1 MLLLPF
7 LEQRK
12 HLFGVAGGR
21 NLGKD
26 VQQGLVRANDESR
39 PLDAPD
45 FLAVHILFLEH
56 AKLIADFLVYISKER
71 VGQLVFGAEFG
82 LILGRVAADA
92 EHDDAFGLKFFEC
105 IAEAA
110 GFDGAAGRVRSGIKE
125 EYDRPAGIAG
135 EAYGFVLVGLQGK
148 VGNFLVQFHREAPRM
163 SIGEPLAAIRFDYFR
178 YWRQMAAALLLA
190 ALPVCAQYPG
200 QVAKSSKDAPVLR
213 SIAVL
218 EWTGEA
224 GKPKACR
231 LVPVAVLD
239 GTRLAG
245 DQLQD
250 GGIYLARPEPLALA
264 GEVEYELQQDGK
276 PVGLFDLRNTGHE
289 QGSWVGYGAWRQPP
303 APQPKP
309 SMDEVA
315 RTKIDDEESDQPV
328 LHRKHHADET
338 PAAPATDGGSSTG
351 SSSPTAATPA
361 ASDPDQPT
369 LHRKQGSSDA
379 PAASAPAASTPAPG
393 SGTAPDSDQPTLHRR
408 DASDSESGSA
418 PPKSSE
424 PAETKKSKKKNRDDL
439 SHVDSL
445 PDVIDPD
452 RPRLK
457 RGKPAGSGMDALPSL
472 MGLPAEMRQAVA
484 VSDAKSRPDH
494 PWSFSWAN
502 PDDEA
507 RMKSA
512 LEETARD
519 ALGLNPPPAQPP
531 PTPRRSSAHK
541 KLTLPPPP
549 PPAPLLDEDFRVF
562 ELAYGSGATLVL
574 TARADALPQPGP
586 AQPGSAP
593 EFAPEVSATP
603 RPAPQKWVTLI
614 AQPDLYGNALVLLK
628 NVADSAD
635 LDDNPR
641 MILIDAVDALADNR
655 GELLFELRGQT
666 QRQFALYR
674 VLRGQAQQLIATG
687 NAEIDSR

>member
-1 MLLLPF
+1 M
-7 LEQRK
+7 
-12 HLFGVAGGR
+12 
-21 NLGKD
+21 
-26 VQQGLVRANDESR
+26 
-39 PLDAPD
+39 
-45 FLAVHILFLEH
+45 
-56 AKLIADFLVYISKER
+56 
-71 VGQLVFGAEFG
+71 
-82 LILGRVAADA
+82 
-92 EHDDAFGLKFFEC
+92 
-105 IAEAA
+105 
-110 GFDGAAGRVRSGIKE
+110 
-125 EYDRPAGIAG
+125 
-135 EAYGFVLVGLQGK
+135 
-148 VGNFLVQFHREAPRM
+148 
-163 SIGEPLAAIRFDYFR
+163 AAIRFDYFR
-178 YWRQMAAALLLA
+178 SRRGMTAALLFA

-200 QVAKSSKDAPVLR
+200 QVSKSSKDTPELR

-239 GTRLAG
+239 GTRLEG

-264 GEVEYELQQDGK
+264 GEVEYELQQDGR

-289 QGSWVGYGAWRQPP
+289 QGSWVGYGAWRQLP

-315 RTKIDDEESDQPV
+315 RTRIEDEESDLPV

-338 PAAPATDGGSSTG
+338 PAPATNGGAG
-351 SSSPTAATPA
+351 SSSPTAAAPA
-361 ASDPDQPT
+361 ASDP
-369 LHRKQGSSDA
+369 
-379 PAASAPAASTPAPG
+379 
-393 SGTAPDSDQPTLHRR
+393 DQPTLHRR
-408 DASDSESGSA
+408 DASDSESA

-424 PAETKKSKKKNRDDL
+424 ASETKKSKKKNQEDL

-445 PDVIDPD
+445 PDVIDLD

-457 RGKPAGSGMDALPSL
+457 RGKPAGSGLEVLPSL
-472 MGLPAEMRQAVA
+472 MGLPADMRQAVA
-484 VSDAKSRPDH
+484 VSDAKNRPDH

-507 RMKSA
+507 RMKSV
-512 LEETARD
+512 LEEIARD
-519 ALGLNPPPAQPP
+519 ALGLNPPPAPAP
-531 PTPRRSSAHK
+531 APTPRRGSARK
-541 KLTLPPPP
+541 SLAAPPPP
-549 PPAPLLDEDFRVF
+549 PQPAPLLDEDFRVF

-574 TARADALPQPGP
+574 SARTDALPQAGP
-586 AQPGSAP
+586 TRPESAAESSAP
-593 EFAPEVSATP
+593 SLSAAK
-603 RPAPQKWVTLI
+603 RPAGQKWVTLI

-628 NVADSAD
+628 SVGDSAD

-674 VLRGQAQQLIATG
+674 ILRGQAQQIIATG
-687 NAEIDSR
+687 SAEIDSR